1 MTTTTTGAIDVIA
14 HGVFTDFGVVH
25 PGAKVDTWVLQKGSF
40 HLAHKVTS
48 TTHHLN
54 PVTCLDQLSQTGTY
68 TLSHGTGKYTRISGS
83 GKFVFSQLA
92 IEARAWANTD
102 WMKGLLV
109 LVPDGSY
116 AVQSFATDHKRNNV
130 CAYAVFSGT
139 HSAEG
144 GPMPP
149 TGKST
154 SSDYVY
160 VMEFE
165 GGKISHM
172 TKIWNAGWAMK
183 ELGWIE

>member
-1 MTTTTTGAIDVIA
+1 MSATTGSI
-14 HGVFTDFGVVH
+14 T
-25 PGAKVDTWVLQKGSF
+25 
-40 HLAHKVTS
+40 
-48 TTHHLN
+48 
-54 PVTCLDQLSQTGTY
+54 QT
-68 TLSHGTGKYTRISGS
+68 
-83 GKFVFSQLA
+83 
-92 IEARAWANTD
+92 ARAFFDACETGQGWAGCSAYCQPDASFAAQADPLADLQTLQQYAD
-102 WMKGLLV
+102 WMKGLLM

-116 AVQSFATDHKRNNV
+116 AVQSFATDHERNNV

-139 HSAEG
+139 HRGEG

-165 GGKISHM
+165 DGKISHM

-183 ELGWIE
+183 ELGWSG